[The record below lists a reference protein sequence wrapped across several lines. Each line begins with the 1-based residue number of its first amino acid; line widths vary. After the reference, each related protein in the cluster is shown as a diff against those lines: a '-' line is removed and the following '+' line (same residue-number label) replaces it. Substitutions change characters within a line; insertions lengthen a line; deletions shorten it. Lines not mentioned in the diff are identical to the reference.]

1 MTKKPCYV
9 VKEIHP
15 YYILLEPRR
24 PSTNNNYC
32 WIKMSPKMIR
42 PRDRKTLVIGNILTV
57 KMGKLGKSA
66 RKWTLFEIREANRKA
81 EQLQKLFEE

>member
-1 MTKKPCYV
+1 
-9 VKEIHP
+9 
-15 YYILLEPRR
+15 
-24 PSTNNNYC
+24 
-32 WIKMSPKMIR
+32 MIR